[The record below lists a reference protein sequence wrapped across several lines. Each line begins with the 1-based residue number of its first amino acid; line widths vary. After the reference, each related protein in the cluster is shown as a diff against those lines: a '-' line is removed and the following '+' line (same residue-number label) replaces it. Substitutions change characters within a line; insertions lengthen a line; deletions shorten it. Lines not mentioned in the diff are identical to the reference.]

1 MKIDHKESYIDF
13 GKQFLTDKDID
24 GYWGS
29 VELLKK
35 IVHPFDL
42 DLIKNKKILDIGIGS
57 GRISKNLLKY
67 EPSKLVAVEPS
78 DAIKV
83 AQNNIKSDKIEFLN
97 IKGQDINFKSEFDYI
112 FALCV
117 IHHIPE
123 YKEVLKRIQ
132 KSLKTDGRFVAW
144 VYGKEGMELYNLMLK
159 NLRRITSIMPD
170 FMLRIFSQFLAVLTY
185 PYGFL
190 CKFLPLPLKKYF
202 TTMACTNLTK
212 GRGLD
217 CSRISGG
224 VKFIYFSVYDN
235 FARADWAYSSG
246 TEGEIDT
253 INFQSSTIYRY
264 TVPRGSTT
272 ANETITGSVNS
283 TYNNNKKEII

>member
-1 MKIDHKESYIDF
+1 MKIDHKESYKDF
-13 GKQFLTDKDID
+13 GEQFLTDKDIG

-29 VELLKK
+29 VELLKR

-42 DLIKNKKILDIGIGS
+42 NLVKNKKILDIGIGS
-57 GRISKNLLKY
+57 GRISNNLLKY
-67 EPSKLVAVEPS
+67 DPSKLVAVEPS

-83 AQNNIKSDKIEFLN
+83 AQENIKSDKIEFLN
-97 IKGQDINFKSEFDYI
+97 IKGQDINFKNEFDYI

-132 KSLKTDGRFVAW
+132 KSLKIDGKFVAW
-144 VYGKEGMELYNLMLK
+144 VYGKEGMELYILMLK

-170 FMLRIFSQFLAVLTY
+170 FMLRVFSQFLAILTY

-202 TTMACTNLTK
+202 VTMFN
-212 GRGLD
+212 
-217 CSRISGG
+217 
-224 VKFIYFSVYDN
+224 KFSFKHKSYVIFDQFNPSFYKYFSKEELTNELNEAGFKVESLVN
-235 FARADWAYSSG
+235 TVG
-246 TEGEIDT
+246 H
-253 INFQSSTIYRY
+253 QY
-264 TVPRGSTT
+264 TVVCSK
-272 ANETITGSVNS
+272 ND
-283 TYNNNKKEII
+283 